1 MALTAVS
8 LFAGVGGFDLAL
20 ERAGV
25 KVIASVEIDKKA
37 SSILARHFP
46 NSKLFSDVKEVTGEQ
61 LISAGF
67 IPERGIIT
75 GGFPCQDV
83 SVAGKRA
90 GLTGVRTGLFW
101 EIIRLLKETQAQYF
115 ILENVPGLL
124 SSNEGRD
131 MGTVLGALAECGYGV
146 AYRILDSQYFGV
158 PQRRRRVFIVG
169 SLGDSGRTP
178 SEILALVEGRAGYLE
193 TSQQERKTTSP
204 KIAGGAD
211 PFIKIIRSGAR
222 AEDGSLPAEVWAER
236 DIAPTLSA
244 FDNGGESRATVLIID
259 GTRVNDVRVYEDGI
273 VPTVVARYGT
283 GGGNVPMIF
292 EPKSAF
298 EENWAE
304 SYVKNTLRA
313 NASKSSHV
321 VVDATVRRLTPT
333 ECERLQGFPD
343 TEKYAIFEVCFDL
356 QKNPVSV
363 AILNPKLPLLAGSAE
378 KSELVENA
386 GCVESQFLPNYQS
399 IKKPART
406 DVHINCG
413 ANALEI
419 HNQGK
424 LLWSANNVENQ
435 NRSALHIEIESFA
448 RLVAPMMQTLEKITR
463 TGKVAS
469 QENETNSIRV
479 SVGKKQENLSGKE
492 IMPLANFVSS
502 DLIVQQN
509 LTTSTTS
516 SLLDLRNLEQN
527 LLTSFCSVWS
537 AIDGFIPLKISGSD
551 TLIFSVNF
559 KSGWTAFDVD
569 GKLQADSNRYKQMG
583 NAVAVPV
590 VEWIVNRLVDLDEH

>member
-1 MALTAVS
+1 MTFGMRFGGWWAMSNNLTAVS

-101 EIIRLLKETQAQYF
+101 EIIRLLKETKAQYF

-131 MGTVLGALAECGYGV
+131 MGTVLRALAELGYRV
-146 AYRILDSQYFGV
+146 AYRVLDAQHFGV

-169 SLGDSGRTP
+169 SLGDSGAAP
-178 SEILALVEGRAGYLE
+178 SEILAIAQGRAGYLE
-193 TSQQERKTTSP
+193 ASQQKGKTVAG
-204 KIAGGAD
+204 KVAGGAD

-259 GTRVNDVRVYEDGI
+259 GTRVNDVRVYEDEI
-273 VPTVVARYGT
+273 APTVVARYGT
-283 GGGNVPMIF
+283 GGNNVPAVFPIQDGREIEKYKNGVGVADEGNPSYTLDQTGSQSVAVF
-292 EPKSAF
+292 PIQGTVIGRSDTSGPQGKGYADNGEPMFTQTKTDVHAVAINS
-298 EENWAE
+298 
-304 SYVKNTLRA
+304 
-313 NASKSSHV
+313 
-321 VVDATVRRLTPT
+321 TVRRLTPM
-333 ECERLQGFPD
+333 ECERLQGFED
-343 TEKYAIFEVCFDL
+343 
-356 QKNPVSV
+356 
-363 AILNPKLPLLAGSAE
+363 
-378 KSELVENA
+378 
-386 GCVESQFLPNYQS
+386 
-399 IKKPART
+399 
-406 DVHINCG
+406 
-413 ANALEI
+413 
-419 HNQGK
+419 
-424 LLWSANNVENQ
+424 
-435 NRSALHIEIESFA
+435 
-448 RLVAPMMQTLEKITR
+448 
-463 TGKVAS
+463 
-469 QENETNSIRV
+469 
-479 SVGKKQENLSGKE
+479 
-492 IMPLANFVSS
+492 
-502 DLIVQQN
+502 
-509 LTTSTTS
+509 
-516 SLLDLRNLEQN
+516 
-527 LLTSFCSVWS
+527 
-537 AIDGFIPLKISGSD
+537 
-551 TLIFSVNF
+551 
-559 KSGWTAFDVD
+559 GWTDE
-569 GKLQADSNRYKQMG
+569 QADSNRYKQMG

-590 VEWIVNRLVDLDEH
+590 VEWIVNRLVGLANVSL